1 MGMLRLTRLFEDG
14 VTRDAEG
21 NVTVRAPVADA
32 RGAALLVSPARPP
45 EVDAAGPICTRCR
58 GRDVVIVIQFPSEL
72 DAEPLRFCRACVDRP
87 PGQPLTIMFR

>member
-45 EVDAAGPICTRCR
+45 EADAAGPICTRCR
-58 GRDVVIVIQFPSEL
+58 GRDIVIEVEFPAEV
-72 DAEPLRFCRACVDRP
+72 DAESLRFCRACLDRP
-87 PGQPLTIMFR
+87 PGQPLKVLFR